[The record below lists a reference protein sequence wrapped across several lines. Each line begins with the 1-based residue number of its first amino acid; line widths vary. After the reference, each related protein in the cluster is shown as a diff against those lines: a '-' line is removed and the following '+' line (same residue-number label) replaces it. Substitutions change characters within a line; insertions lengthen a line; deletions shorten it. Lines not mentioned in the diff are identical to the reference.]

1 MWIDELV
8 VEVVVNVGHLDVV
21 VLVAVERVVQVIGL
35 VNHEIFESNVLQDEP
50 RFVLPARWPV
60 MQVRLTISSF
70 AVLPKILQ
78 EILTNEV
85 EVVEVIVYPMGVGGQ
100 CLDLAPAAAKTGVGR
115 PEHSLILQRRCQ
127 AAKECLQNVSAYG
140 VTLGLA
146 S

>member
-1 MWIDELV
+1 MKTC
-8 VEVVVNVGHLDVV
+8 
-21 VLVAVERVVQVIGL
+21 
-35 VNHEIFESNVLQDEP
+35 ESCVLQDEP
-50 RFVLPARWPV
+50 RFVLPARRPV

-78 EILTNEV
+78 EILTNKV
-85 EVVEVIVYPMGVGGQ
+85 EAVEVIVDPMEVGGQ

-127 AAKECLQNVSAYG
+127 TAKECIRNVRAHG
-140 VTLGLA
+140 GTLGLA